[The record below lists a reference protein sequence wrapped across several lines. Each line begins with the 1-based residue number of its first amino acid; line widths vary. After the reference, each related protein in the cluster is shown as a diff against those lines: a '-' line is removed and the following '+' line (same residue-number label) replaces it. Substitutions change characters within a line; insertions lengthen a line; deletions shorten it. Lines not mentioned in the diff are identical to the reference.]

1 MSEHILTQ
9 SWAPSAKERFLTG
22 LPPAGIASLLLS
34 AEQEPTGSRDS
45 LLVCISCTECRQKK
59 GSILWTV
66 SSLRGS
72 STNDQN
78 EMRNIFFNLIRSLT
92 EPFTFL
98 QMIQKGKIK
107 QRERNWFPLLL
118 MVVMSLI
125 ESTESHRTF
134 TVQFNRLWVR
144 TQHLHFLYPSSFLF
158 AFVFI
163 FWGQD
168 IVYALPMCTTSWL
181 L

>member
-9 SWAPSAKERFLTG
+9 CWAPSANEPFLTR

-34 AEQEPTGSRDS
+34 AEPTGNRDS
-45 LLVCISCTECRQKK
+45 LLVCIWMWAEK
-59 GSILWTV
+59 GGHFMDGQFATGVFYKWSEWDE
-66 SSLRGS
+66 
-72 STNDQN
+72 NH
-78 EMRNIFFNLIRSLT
+78 FFNLIKSWI

-107 QRERNWFPLLL
+107 QRERNWSPVVQ

-125 ESTESHRTF
+125 ESTEFHRIF

-144 TQHLHFLYPSSFLF
+144 TQHLHFFSPSSFL
-158 AFVFI
+158 
-163 FWGQD
+163 
-168 IVYALPMCTTSWL
+168 L
-181 L
+181 LLFLFLFFEVKILYMLCLCVHLHDFFN